1 MDSLDNTQNDKP
13 ALAAK
18 GGKSSGFN
26 LEKWSWSWSPR
37 SEKEA
42 GDAVVTNFLLH
53 WFPNKISLESLTVRY
68 SFWLGTITAFL
79 FFYLVFTGVILMF
92 LYIPSVE
99 RAYQSIKD
107 IEFAISYGNFL
118 RASHR
123 IAAHMMVA
131 FVFLHMV
138 RVFLTGAY
146 KNGGLARQFRPMNW
160 WIGIVL
166 LVLTLFLS
174 FTGYLLPWDQLA
186 YWAITVGTN
195 IAQAVPVFGDHI
207 RFFLL
212 GGNEINQNTLIR
224 FYVLHCM
231 FLPIVVTGLFMWHM
245 WRIRKDGLACDD
257 RLALQQKTMPAPP
270 VASKTYSL
278 LGITAGR
285 TATVDAAL
293 VDDDKYHVRA
303 VPAVLRRITIVC
315 LLTFALVSVLAVWL
329 GSPLEEAANPMVT
342 PNPAKAPWYFL
353 WLQELVAITT
363 IRLGSFTIN
372 GGFLGGVLI
381 PSAMLLWGF
390 LTPLIDRS
398 SQFAVGVWFSRERRW
413 QNIIFIVV
421 CIAVIALTYLGT
433 YLRGPYWTIIWPW
446 QAWPDMPPQL

>member
-1 MDSLDNTQNDKP
+1 MSSDAKQSANSPKP
-13 ALAAK
+13 A
-18 GGKSSGFN
+18 SDRRRPRFS
-26 LEKWSWSWSPR
+26 LENWTWSWSPR
-37 SEKEA
+37 SEREA
-42 GDAVVTNFLLH
+42 GDAIVTNFLLH
-53 WFPNKISLESLTVRY
+53 WFPNRVSRVSLSTRY

-92 LYIPSVE
+92 HYIPSVE

-107 IEFAISYGNFL
+107 LEFAISYGRFL

-131 FVFLHMV
+131 MVFLHMV
-138 RVFLTGAY
+138 RVYLTGAY
-146 KNGGLARQFRPMNW
+146 RNGGLARQFRPLNW

-166 LVLTLFLS
+166 LVFTLFLS

-195 IAQAVPVFGDHI
+195 IAQAVPQVGDQI

-231 FLPIVVTGLFMWHM
+231 FLPLLVTGLFLWHM
-245 WRIRKDGLACDD
+245 WRIRKDGMACDD
-257 RLALQQKTMPAPP
+257 RLALAEKAQPARPTP
-270 VASKTYSL
+270 SKTYSL
-278 LGITAGR
+278 LGVTAGR
-285 TATVDAAL
+285 TASVEAAL
-293 VDDDKYHVRA
+293 VDDDKHNVVA
-303 VPAVLRRITIVC
+303 VPALLRRITIVC
-315 LLTFALVSVLAVWL
+315 LLTFAVTSALAVWL

-363 IRLGSFTIN
+363 VHLGSFTIN

-381 PSAMLLWGF
+381 PSALLLWGF
-390 LTPLIDRS
+390 LTPFIDKTS
-398 SQFAVGVWFSRERRW
+398 SMAVGVWFSRERRW
-413 QNIIFIVV
+413 LNTVFIIV
-421 CIAVIALTYLGT
+421 CIAVIVLTYIGT
-433 YLRGPYWTIIWPW
+433 YMRGPYWTIIWPW
-446 QAWPDMPPQL
+446 QPWPETPPQL